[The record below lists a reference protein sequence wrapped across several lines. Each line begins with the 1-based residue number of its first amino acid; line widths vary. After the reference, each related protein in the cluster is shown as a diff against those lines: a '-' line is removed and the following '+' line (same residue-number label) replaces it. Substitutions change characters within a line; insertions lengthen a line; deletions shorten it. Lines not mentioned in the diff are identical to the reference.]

1 MTARMY
7 RLHKQDISK
16 TMDAGQFDFNQ
27 IRGTFDWNLI
37 SHEFISSQRLNRIFG
52 FYPQSKIDYSDFIK
66 TFHPEDKAI
75 WDYAIKY
82 SYPKET
88 LKCEMRII
96 TKDKSV
102 RWIKLLGKINYD
114 ERRLPVRVHCTAQ
127 DITELKEL
135 FSELKESEQKFRILA
150 DSMPQQI
157 WTTDAKG
164 NLNYFN
170 QAVFNFSGLNFEEM
184 KKEGWTYLVHPED
197 HEESKKKWTEAI
209 ISGKEFVIQHR
220 LRNFMGEYRWH
231 QSRAIPQKDSQGTI
245 QMWVGTMT
253 DIQGQKNF
261 VQELE
266 KKIQQRTRSLIEENV
281 TLTKTNNE
289 LQQFAYMASHDLQEP
304 LRKIITFSNRIQ
316 QQYNDDM
323 PEGSKAYIEKIIASS
338 QRMTRLIEDL
348 LNFSMV
354 AGSDEQFVETDLN
367 DVLKLVLTDF
377 EELIRDKGA
386 QIIHNDLPMIC
397 ANTVQMSQLFHNL
410 IGNALKFS
418 KEGVP
423 PIIEI
428 SSRAIEYESIME
440 YPELMDNNNYIE
452 LTFKDNGIGF
462 DQQYANKIFAIFHRL
477 NHDEKYKGTGI
488 GLALCKKIVEN
499 HQGTIDVT
507 SEVGKGAS
515 FKIILPV

>member
-1 MTARMY
+1 MY
-7 RLHKQDISK
+7 RLHKQDISNA
-16 TMDAGQFDFNQ
+16 MDARQFDFNQ
-27 IRGTFDWNLI
+27 AKGTFDWNLI
-37 SHEFISSQRLNRIFG
+37 THEFISSHRLNRIFG
-52 FYPQSKIDYSDFIK
+52 FYTQSKISYADFIH
-66 TFHPEDKAI
+66 TFHPEDKPI
-75 WDYAIKY
+75 WDYAIKN
-82 SYPKET
+82 SYPRES

-96 TKDKSV
+96 LKDKSV
-102 RWIKLLGKINYD
+102 RWIKFIGKISYD
-114 ERRLPVRVHCTAQ
+114 ERRLPVKIHCTAQ
-127 DITELKEL
+127 DITELKAL

-157 WTTDAKG
+157 WTSDSKG
-164 NLNYFN
+164 NFDYFN
-170 QAVFNFSGLNFEEM
+170 QAVFNFSGLTYDEM
-184 KKEGWTYLVHPED
+184 KQEGWTNLLHPED
-197 HEESKKKWTEAI
+197 VEESSRIWKECIA
-209 ISGKEFVIQHR
+209 SGKEFVIQHR
-220 LRNFMGEYRWH
+220 LRNVLGEYRWH
-231 QSRAIPQKDSQGTI
+231 QSRAIPQMDSQGKI

-266 KKIQQRTRSLIEENV
+266 KKVQQRTRSLIEENV

-316 QQYNDDM
+316 QQYNNDM
-323 PEGSKAYIEKIIASS
+323 PEGSKAYLEKIVSSS

-354 AGSDEQFVETDLN
+354 AGSDEQFVRTDLN
-367 DVLKLVLTDF
+367 EVLRLILTDF
-377 EELIRDKGA
+377 EELIKEKGA
-386 QIIHNDLPMIC
+386 EIVHEDLPVIC
-397 ANTVQMSQLFHNL
+397 ANTVQMSQMFHNL

-418 KEGVP
+418 KNGVK

-428 SSRAIEYESIME
+428 SSKLLAPDSILE
-440 YPELMDNNNYIE
+440 YPELVDDTQYIE

-462 DQQYANKIFAIFHRL
+462 DQQYADKIFTIFHRL

-499 HQGTIDVT
+499 HQGSISVS
-507 SEVGKGAS
+507 SEVGKGAA
-515 FKIILPV
+515 FKIILPL